1 MYWNI
6 GCSHV
11 TTLEPKTKLVRYII
25 IIVSKLLHKPL
36 LNIEHHYFA
45 ILWTLFSWSLLRS
58 VWFWD
63 YLCFFIYLAF
73 LTNASV
79 TVTAGWH
86 NILKDNFISRVMQH
100 LTTHVNFEFPH
111 WHDIVKASFAPITK
125 NCTSIVNSTMIV
137 SISVICMSLPRR
149 NLSPSMLVSVT
160 PSQAPL
166 LAPILAPCWQAN
178 PSSLSLI
185 TLPLRAPLRGINI
198 GSVLLWSLCITGNKI
213 AISKLKRGTSKQKH
227 WRAQYRITIA
237 AKVARLSL
245 LMLWVSTLEQYW
257 HW

>member
-1 MYWNI
+1 MN
-6 GCSHV
+6 SF
-11 TTLEPKTKLVRYII
+11 
-25 IIVSKLLHKPL
+25 LLISASL
-36 LNIEHHYFA
+36 RM
-45 ILWTLFSWSLLRS
+45 ILRLSL
-58 VWFWD
+58 
-63 YLCFFIYLAF
+63 FFIYLDF

-86 NILKDNFISRVMQH
+86 NILKDNFVSRVMQH

-137 SISVICMSLPRR
+137 SISVIYMSLPRR

-185 TLPLRAPLRGINI
+185 TLPLRAPLR
-198 GSVLLWSLCITGNKI
+198 
-213 AISKLKRGTSKQKH
+213 A
-227 WRAQYRITIA
+227 
-237 AKVARLSL
+237 
-245 LMLWVSTLEQYW
+245 STLDQCCCGRFVSLAIKSPSQRLKEALANKSIEGHNTGLQSRPKLHVCHCWCYECQ
-257 HW
+257 H

>member
-1 MYWNI
+1 MN
-6 GCSHV
+6 SF
-11 TTLEPKTKLVRYII
+11 
-25 IIVSKLLHKPL
+25 LLISASL
-36 LNIEHHYFA
+36 RM
-45 ILWTLFSWSLLRS
+45 ILRLS
-58 VWFWD
+58 V
-63 YLCFFIYLAF
+63 FFIYLAF

-86 NILKDNFISRVMQH
+86 NILKDNFVSRVMQH

-160 PSQAPL
+160 QITSTFISTNIGTL
-166 LAPILAPCWQAN
+166 LTSKSFIIIFDN
-178 PSSLSLI
+178 VTI
-185 TLPLRAPLRGINI
+185 TSTAKGINI
-198 GSVLLWSLCITGNKI
+198 GSVLLWSLGITGNKI